1 VVQREAA
8 HRFAGAPHA
17 PESLPALLIKPEWQA
32 EIVRHLR
39 RTDFDPAPG
48 VDTSVLWLAR
58 RVRPLVHATELERY
72 ERFIKAC
79 FGQGGN
85 TIVGC
90 LRSAFTH
97 AEIRRLGTDLRFRLD
112 VPPSALSFD
121 QWLGLFRFHML
132 R

>member
-1 VVQREAA
+1 
-8 HRFAGAPHA
+8 
-17 PESLPALLIKPEWQA
+17 LIKPEWQA

-39 RTDFDPAPG
+39 RADFDPAPR
-48 VDTSVLWLAR
+48 VETAVLWLAR
-58 RVRPLVHATELERY
+58 RVRPLIHAAELERY
-72 ERFIKAC
+72 QRFVRAS

-85 TIVGC
+85 TIGGC

-112 VPPSALSFD
+112 APPSALTFE
-121 QWLGLFRFHML
+121 QWLGLFRFHVL